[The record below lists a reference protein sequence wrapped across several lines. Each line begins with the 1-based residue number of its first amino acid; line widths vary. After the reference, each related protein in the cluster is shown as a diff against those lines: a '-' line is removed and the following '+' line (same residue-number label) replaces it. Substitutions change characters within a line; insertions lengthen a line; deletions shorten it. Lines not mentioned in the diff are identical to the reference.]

1 LIFLPGFITGKAASV
16 SGFFVF
22 ESVLLIDL
30 LNLINLINLL
40 NCVFLIILI
49 IAYSLID

>member
-1 LIFLPGFITGKAASV
+1 MIFLPGFITGKAASV
-16 SGFFVF
+16 KRLFRF